1 MTAVFMSA
9 RPWNLPDVYGAIK
22 EKLCSELDFLSD
34 VTTADEIERRD
45 DLRAV
50 EVIFSTWGMPEL
62 TREQIRKY
70 LPNLRAIF
78 YAAGTVQKFA
88 RPFLEEGVTLCSAWR
103 ANGVPVAEVAFSE
116 IILANKGF
124 FRRRVTCRDEWR
136 NDDPEKAFPG
146 NYHTRVG
153 ILGAGAIGKRVIEL
167 LKNTDVDIA
176 VFDPFLPDEAA
187 EELGV
192 KKCGIVDVF
201 RTCNVIS
208 NHLANNDGTRGIINK
223 ACFDAMGAHAVFI
236 NTGRGA
242 QVDEAALISA
252 MKKEPGRL
260 ALLDVTDPVE
270 PPAENSELYS
280 LPNVRM
286 TPHVAGSTG
295 FEVRRMAT
303 YMYEEY
309 RRFVAGEPL
318 LYSVN
323 AKMLETMA

>member
-1 MTAVFMSA
+1 MSI
-9 RPWNLPDVYGAIK
+9 RPWNLPDVYGAIR
-22 EKLCSELDFLSD
+22 EKLCSELHFIDD
-34 VTTADEIERRD
+34 VTTRDEIERRS
-45 DLRAV
+45 DLQDV
-50 EVIFSTWGMPEL
+50 EIIFSTWGMPEL
-62 TREQIRKY
+62 SREELQKY
-70 LPNLRAIF
+70 LPKLRVVF

-88 RPFLEEGVTLCSAWR
+88 RPFIESGVTVCSAWR
-103 ANGVPVAEVAFSE
+103 ANGVPVAEIAFSE

-153 ILGAGAIGKRVIEL
+153 ILGAGAIGRKVIEL
-167 LKNTDVDIA
+167 LKNTDVEIA
-176 VFDPFLPDEAA
+176 VFDPFLPDEKAA
-187 EELGV
+187 ELGV
-192 KKCGIVDVF
+192 KKCDLADVF

-208 NHLANNDGTRGIINK
+208 NHLANNDATRKMIGEE
-223 ACFDAMGAHAVFI
+223 CFSAMGKNAVFI

-242 QVDEAALISA
+242 QVDEAALIAA
-252 MKKEPGRL
+252 MKAEPGRL

-270 PPAENSELYS
+270 PPAEDSELYS
-280 LPNVRM
+280 LPNVRI

-295 FEVRRMAT
+295 YEVRRMAD

-309 RRFVAGEPL
+309 RRFIAGEPL
-318 LYSVN
+318 LYVVS